1 MTDIFNKILGVL
13 LAFVI
18 LVGGPLIIKSMG
30 KDLTMNRSILN
41 EMTNFIDKVTDNGR
55 LSEADLE
62 DFYLGISSYGMT
74 MDATVKRYMK
84 VVNPDG
90 KQGTYTS
97 YVLNDDLSKWN
108 QGDIIKV
115 TVKAVDYTGGQRL
128 QNRILHLAPSKF
140 EQTLAGMVRK

>member
-30 KDLTMNRSILN
+30 KDLTMNRSVLN

-55 LSEADLE
+55 LSEADLA

-97 YVLNDDLSKWN
+97 YVLNDDLSQWS

-115 TVKAVDYTGGQRL
+115 TVKAIDYTGGQRL
-128 QNRILHLAPSKF
+128 QNRILHLTPPKF